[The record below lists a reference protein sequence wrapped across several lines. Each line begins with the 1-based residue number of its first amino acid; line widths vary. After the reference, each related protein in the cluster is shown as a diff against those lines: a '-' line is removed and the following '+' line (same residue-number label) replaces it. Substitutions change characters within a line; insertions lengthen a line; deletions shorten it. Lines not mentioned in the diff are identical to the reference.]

1 MTASLEGLIS
11 ALIELRQ
18 EIFLF
23 FPNNFS
29 PFYDFTKKV
38 GEKFGIIEKTNYLC
52 SRETGYVERETHR
65 FYTYRVKRMLKA
77 RSRP

>member
-29 PFYDFTKKV
+29 PFNDFAKKV
-38 GEKFGIIEKTNYLC
+38 GEKFGNMK
-52 SRETGYVERETHR
+52 
-65 FYTYRVKRMLKA
+65 
-77 RSRP
+77 